1 MNNQMLSAEEC
12 HKILNDIS
20 KQSNDKEVLVNVQ
33 KTLLLFD
40 EIDVL
45 SEKAKKIKLSDSEE
59 DEYFGL
65 KSIFSD
71 KAPAGDIRTAIEKEK
86 GLKELRKKYLLSQKI
101 KNNNKN
107 KSGSKADLYIDLM
120 FAIVAI
126 PSITLGIILS
136 KQFLIPGII
145 MIIISLLLPIPLI
158 SYFIRRSIKNKKRKK
173 KAALNME
180 KMAQNLNES
189 TNFLNN
195 IYKKYSIQNS
205 DRNKLNKLNILLRQ
219 AKRYEELKAKE
230 DNYLQKI
237 NSPEIESKKQAII
250 KNTEIIKKQFKTISD
265 EYVEI

>member
-1 MNNQMLSAEEC
+1 MNKQMLSVEEC
-12 HKILNDIS
+12 HRILNDICE
-20 KQSNDKEVLVNVQ
+20 QSDDKEVLVNVQ

-59 DEYFGL
+59 NEYSDL
-65 KSIFSD
+65 KAIFSD
-71 KAPAGDIRTAIEKEK
+71 KAPTEDIKTAIEKEN

-101 KNNNKN
+101 KNNDKN
-107 KSGSKADLYIDLM
+107 KPGSKADLYIDLM

-145 MIIISLLLPIPLI
+145 MIIISLLLPIPLV
-158 SYFIRRSIKNKKRKK
+158 SYFVRRSIKNKKRKK
-173 KAALNME
+173 KAALNM
-180 KMAQNLNES
+180 KKIAQSLNDS

-195 IYKKYSIQNS
+195 IYEKYSIQNS

-219 AKRYEELKAKE
+219 AKRYEELETKE
-230 DNYLQKI
+230 NNYLRKI